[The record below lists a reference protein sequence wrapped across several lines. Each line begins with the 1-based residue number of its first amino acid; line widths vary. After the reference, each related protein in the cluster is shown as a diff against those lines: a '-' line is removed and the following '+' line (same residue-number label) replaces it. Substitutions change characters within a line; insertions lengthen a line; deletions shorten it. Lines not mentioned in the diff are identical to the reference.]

1 VRSICSSGTIDPED
15 LTRSSSISP
24 DDIPDLVMCLLLTG
38 VDPGTSI
45 EEKLRITAALGAL
58 GNRIETPEQVSIF
71 GNSSLNK
78 HQANNLS

>member
-1 VRSICSSGTIDPED
+1 
-15 LTRSSSISP
+15 
-24 DDIPDLVMCLLLTG
+24 MCLLLTG

-71 GNSSLNK
+71 GNSSLDK